1 MNVNPDNVAT
11 PIAASLGDLVTLAIL
26 AYASSSIHDLYLVDN
41 SWINEHSLDLLD
53 HASLGIM
60 QENGISLGSLCC
72 ITLMVLYYI
81 AIMPTCYMMSKQ
93 CKETEI
99 VLFEGWTPGNLYS
112 LEYALCFP
120 MISNLIHSSYI
131 IMRFIPIFIK

>member
-53 HASLGIM
+53 HASLVFI

-72 ITLMVLYYI
+72 ITTMVLYYI

-99 VLFEGWTPGNLYS
+99 VLFEGWTPGNLCS
-112 LEYALCFP
+112 IESAQRF
-120 MISNLIHSSYI
+120 LII
-131 IMRFIPIFIK
+131 